1 MATLLVANPEG
12 EPRRYDV
19 PETGVDIGIGRK
31 SDNGIAIAD
40 PHLSSYHANI
50 RFDKTSETFILK
62 DLGSHNGT
70 RVNGATLENDQE
82 LGLKETDAI
91 KFGILEVTLLLARP
105 VRSLVPK
112 PLKRPEIVA
121 PASVIPIIDVET
133 LKAATRKPPTTRN
146 SDSPET
152 VVVVD
157 VCRALIKRL
166 DLIDDLLDRYR
177 DVKKDAEVITD
188 LEVLKQSFQD
198 MLGGYR
204 VEPYPETGK
213 ESLQNSVVIPKNTPL
228 PCSISEIY
236 ATSEDNETSIEV
248 DITQGEDD
256 DPRYVDIIGRIT
268 LNVPEGRP
276 AGCKVKVSYSYDENQ
291 RVHVRVTDEESG
303 ISKEI
308 QIEYKVEGVL
318 SEEEVERQA
327 AYLKKL
333 RIE

>member
-91 KFGILEVTLLLARP
+91 KFGILEATLLLARP

-121 PASVIPIIDVET
+121 PAPVIPIIDVET
-133 LKAATRKPPTTRN
+133 LKVATRKPPTTRN

-157 VCRALIKRL
+157 VCRELIKRL

-204 VEPYPETGK
+204 VEPYSFDPDTEINLDMRKKIQVVETLKAEGEGGK
-213 ESLQNSVVIPKNTPL
+213 NRIVETLHGGYVRHFEGSQPVILRK
-228 PCSISEIY
+228 
-236 ATSEDNETSIEV
+236 A
-248 DITQGEDD
+248 
-256 DPRYVDIIGRIT
+256 
-268 LNVPEGRP
+268 
-276 AGCKVKVSYSYDENQ
+276 
-291 RVHVRVTDEESG
+291 RVTTQTTVTV
-303 ISKEI
+303 SK
-308 QIEYKVEGVL
+308 
-318 SEEEVERQA
+318 
-327 AYLKKL
+327 
-333 RIE
+333 